1 MSKRSEHELRRL
13 IEEAVSFECSLAERG
28 LWFCVDALEV
38 RGHPPEHI
46 LGWATVHFLPAGSP
60 FCCGEV
66 ECALRSIP
74 PWEWE
79 QRIGERLRAAMGL
92 RQNVRVD
99 FGYNFPG
106 GHGHCEPRIRVN
118 YHDGV
123 EFLYQSHHD
132 IDWFGVIDALKEKG
146 VEFGPGLAAAEIQEA
161 EARFQLLF
169 PPDLKGFL
177 QTALPCGPGFPDW
190 RLANPG
196 SLQEQL
202 DWPAE
207 GICYD
212 VEHSGFW
219 LDSWGARPLSLS
231 AAIERVR
238 EIVSAAPPLVPLFG
252 HRYIPSRP
260 NLVFNPVFS
269 VYQTDIITYGYH
281 LPDYFANE
289 FGVES
294 PIARPKNIRP
304 IKFWGEF

>member
-146 VEFGPGLAAAEIQEA
+146 VEFGPGLTAAEIQEA

-177 QTALPCGPGFPDW
+177 QTALPRGPGFPDW

-196 SLQEQL
+196 ALQEQL
-202 DWPAE
+202 DWPTE

-252 HRYIPSRP
+252 HRYIPCRP
-260 NLVFNPVFS
+260 NLAFNPVFS
-269 VYQTDIITYGYH
+269 VYQTDIITYGSH

-294 PIARPKNIRP
+294 PITRPKNIRP